1 MKVDDHELSHLAR
14 LARLH
19 LEDAERERLRGD
31 LERVLAHLGEL
42 TRTTVD
48 GLEPMLRPVHV
59 EDGTR
64 SDVVRA
70 GLSPE
75 RARDQARARSEA
87 FVRVPRT
94 GGDDG

>member
-1 MKVDDHELSHLAR
+1 MNVDDHELAHLAR
-14 LARLH
+14 LARLR
-19 LEDAERERLRGD
+19 LDEAERERLRGD

-42 TRTTVD
+42 TSIDVD

-64 SDVVRA
+64 SDVVRP
-70 GLSPE
+70 GLAAD
-75 RARDQARARSEA
+75 RARSQARAQLDE

>member
-1 MKVDDHELSHLAR
+1 MKVDDHELTHLAR
-14 LARLH
+14 LARLR
-19 LEDAERERLRGD
+19 LDDAERERLRGD

-42 TRTTVD
+42 TRIDVD

-64 SDVVRA
+64 ADVVHA
-70 GLSPE
+70 GLAPE
-75 RARDQARARSEA
+75 RARDQARARLNE

>member
-1 MKVDDHELSHLAR
+1 MKVDDHELTHLAR
-14 LARLH
+14 LARLR
-19 LEDAERERLRGD
+19 LEDDEREGLRGD

-42 TRTTVD
+42 TEIDVD
-48 GLEPMLRPVHV
+48 GLEPMLRPLHV

-64 SDVVRA
+64 ADVVQA
-70 GLSPE
+70 GLVPE
-75 RARDQARARSEA
+75 RARDQARARSGE

>member
-1 MKVDDHELSHLAR
+1 MNVDDDELTHLAR
-14 LARLH
+14 LARLR
-19 LEDAERERLRGD
+19 LDETERARLRGD

-42 TRTTVD
+42 TRIDVD

-64 SDVVRA
+64 ADVVRP
-70 GLSPE
+70 GLPAE
-75 RARDQARARSEA
+75 RARDQARARLDA

-94 GGDDG
+94 GGDEG